1 MYEEMM
7 SMVMNEN
14 VTFDQWK
21 KFRTYFEG
29 LPKLD
34 LEKLSEVTDEEREEF
49 KKKREDFAKAAHY
62 VVSKLSLKDISKDVV
77 LVWAYQE
84 VQHPEKFA

>member
-14 VTFDQWK
+14 VTFDQWE

-29 LPKLD
+29 LPTLD
-34 LEKLSEVTDEEREEF
+34 LEKLSELTEKEKAEF
-49 KKKREDFAKAAHY
+49 KKKREDFAKAARH
-62 VVSKLSLKDISKDVV
+62 VASKLPLKDISKD
-77 LVWAYQE
+77 LTLIMAYNE
-84 VQHPEKFA
+84 VNHPENFA

>member
-29 LPKLD
+29 LPQLD
-34 LEKLSEVTDEEREEF
+34 LKKLSEVTDEEKEEF

-62 VVSKLSLKDISKDVV
+62 VASKLPLKDISKDVV
-77 LVWAYQE
+77 LVLAYQE
-84 VQHPEKFA
+84 IHHPENFA